1 MCTVKIET
9 VVGVDSNGDGDRDAV
24 IIVGT
29 VEDCSGLQVA
39 LFGGRTHH
47 APR

>member
-9 VVGVDSNGDGDRDAV
+9 VVGVDSNEDGDRDAV